1 MLQNTCD
8 GIKFTKATQ
17 LKNVKIQIQISNV
30 YLFSNK
36 SLRQAIARAFL
47 KITGVL
53 VAAHSSVRAI
63 ARQMPVTIPTRVVCR
78 CIAVLKL
85 LQKS

>member
-17 LKNVKIQIQISNV
+17 LKNVKIQISNV